1 MPSFTA
7 KFQERLKT
15 RVPDWRRFLARARED
30 RRTIAYD
37 LLPVL
42 GLKERLG
49 VAKAIAAFRPKTAN
63 FKPSDMARELALD
76 LHARGLTAMQGP
88 VPVEDL
94 LGYFQAIPCH
104 DPYRPHLGR
113 FQWDQPPSDEVN
125 IGYFTWEEVI
135 RAPGLLELANHPDI
149 LAAAELYFGCKPVI
163 DNIGAS
169 WSYPGRDTAKGG
181 QRFHRDYDCARSF
194 KLFLYVTEVDADSGP
209 HVYVQGSHRS
219 RLIESGR
226 AQTDADIVSAFGA
239 EAVTPIMA
247 PAGSWFL
254 EDVYGF
260 HKGQLPKTK
269 PRLLVAVEYNLY
281 PSPLA
286 PKAPILPRGEV
297 KDSWRF
303 DPYIN
308 RVFIS

>member
-1 MPSFTA
+1 MPSFGA

-30 RRTIAYD
+30 RRAVAYD

-49 VAKAIAAFRPKTAN
+49 LARAVAAFRPRTAN
-63 FKPSDMARELALD
+63 FRPSDKARELALD
-76 LHARGLTAMQGP
+76 LHASGLTAMQGP
-88 VPVEDL
+88 LPTNDL
-94 LGYFQAIPCH
+94 LAYFQTTLCH

-125 IGYFTWEEVI
+125 IGYFSWEEVI
-135 RAPGLLELANHPDI
+135 RAPGLLELANHPDV

-169 WSYPGRDTAKGG
+169 WSYPGRDIAKGG
-181 QRFHRDYDCARSF
+181 QRFHRDYDCAASF
-194 KLFLYVTEVDADSGP
+194 KLFLYVTEVDAGSGP
-209 HVYVQGSHRS
+209 HVYVKGSHRS
-219 RLIESGR
+219 SLIESGR
-226 AQTDADIVSAFGA
+226 AQADADIVAAFGA

-260 HKGQLPKTK
+260 HKGLLPKTR

-286 PKAPILPRGEV
+286 PKAPILPRDD
-297 KDSWRF
+297 KF

-308 RVFIS
+308 RVFMK